1 MALDFTIVVNV
12 RHQFG
17 DTDQNIG
24 VFAGSESTFS
34 FDCPSV
40 SSDQA
45 LLLFQSLNVSGEQ
58 VLEINGVLVFGGVPA
73 TDEVIGFTGEPQPAN
88 SAPFH
93 SHGVTAFSLGW
104 VGNVL
109 IINPGVLR
117 ENGNTMRIASAGD
130 KFFVI
135 DNVIVL
141 YKVRKTGPVIG
152 GGLTDHP

>member
-17 DTDQNIG
+17 EEDHNMG
-24 VFAGSESTFS
+24 VFAGNEATFE

-45 LLLFQSLNVSGEQ
+45 LLLFQSFNVTGEQ
-58 VLEINGVLVFGGVPA
+58 VLEVNDVLVFGEVPA
-73 TDEVIGFTGEPQPAN
+73 TDQVL
-88 SAPFH
+88 
-93 SHGVTAFSLGW
+93 GVTGPPSDIEDVPSHFHQVFASVFGW

-109 IINPGVLR
+109 FINPGVLR
-117 ENGNTMRIASAGD
+117 DSGNVLRIASAGD
-130 KFFVI
+130 KWFVI

-141 YKVRKTGPVIG
+141 YKVRRTGPIIRG
-152 GGLTDHP
+152 IDE